1 MEEYENLLNRA
12 IDQLPPSKIPYKVRD
27 HKDLKFLKLIQ
38 IYKVTELL

>member
-12 IDQLPPSKIPYKVRD
+12 IASRILYKVRD

>member
-12 IDQLPPSKIPYKVRD
+12 IDQLPLKYLNT
-27 HKDLKFLKLIQ
+27 KDLKFLKLIQ

>member
-12 IDQLPPSKIPYKVRD
+12 IDQLPPEVFE
-27 HKDLKFLKLIQ
+27 HKRFKIQ

>member
-12 IDQLPPSKIPYKVRD
+12 IDQLPPEVFEHKGFKIPKSLF
-27 HKDLKFLKLIQ
+27 K